1 MGSPTIT
8 KLSDL
13 VLRSH
18 ADYEAVFEHVAAHLQ
33 AEGGTIK
40 IADRAKGAL
49 EASWKYGINPFGLRV
64 TVHFTSPEEG
74 IVELSLTGSFV
85 DAIDTW
91 GTAKKKAKAIAEVL
105 PLPID
110 AAAWPIREQASVPAS
125 TQPAPAGG
133 TVHHRG
139 KRKVLMALLVFFG
152 GGIGLHKF
160 YAGNWGWGL
169 IYLAACT
176 TGIPVL
182 LSLVEFI
189 KVLCLSQEEFDKRY
203 NYQAVRA
210 FQWVW

>member
-18 ADYEAVFEHVAAHLQ
+18 DDYETVFEHVAAHLQ

-40 IADRAKGAL
+40 IADRAKGML

-64 TVHFTSPEEG
+64 TVHFSSPEEG

-91 GTAKKKAKAIAEVL
+91 GTAKKKAKAIAEVI
-105 PLPID
+105 PTPID
-110 AAAWPIREQASVPAS
+110 VAAWPISEPVLVPAS
-125 TQPAPAGG
+125 AQSAPTGG

-139 KRKVLMALLVFFG
+139 KRKVLMAILMFFG
-152 GGIGLHKF
+152 GAVGLHKF

-169 IYLAACT
+169 LYLATCM
-176 TGIPVL
+176 TGISSVL
-182 LSLVEFI
+182 ALIEFI
-189 KVLCLSQEEFDKRY
+189 RVLCLTQEEFDKRY
-203 NYQAVRA
+203 NYQTVGA

>member
-18 ADYEAVFEHVAAHLQ
+18 ADYEVVFEHVAAHLQ
-33 AEGGTIK
+33 ADGGTIK

-64 TVHFTSPEEG
+64 TVHFSSPEEG

-110 AAAWPIREQASVPAS
+110 VAAWPIREQASVPAS

-133 TVHHRG
+133 TVHYRG

>member
-18 ADYEAVFEHVAAHLQ
+18 ADYEVVFEHVAAHLQ

-64 TVHFTSPEEG
+64 TVHFSSPEEG

-105 PLPID
+105 PSPID
-110 AAAWPIREQASVPAS
+110 VAAWPICEQASVPAS
-125 TQPAPAGG
+125 PQPAPAGG
-133 TVHHRG
+133 KVHHRG

>member
-8 KLSDL
+8 AISDL

-18 ADYEAVFEHVAAHLQ
+18 DDYEAVFEHVAAHLQ

-40 IADRAKGAL
+40 NADRAKGEL

-64 TVHFTSPEEG
+64 TVHFNAPEEG

-105 PLPID
+105 PSPID
-110 AAAWPIREQASVPAS
+110 AAAWPIREPAS
-125 TQPAPAGG
+125 APAQSAPAGG
-133 TVHHRG
+133 SVQHRG

-152 GGIGLHKF
+152 GGFGLHKF
-160 YAGNWGWGL
+160 YTGNWGLGPDLSGGL
-169 IYLAACT
+169 HNGDPCFALTDRVHQGA
-176 TGIPVL
+176 
-182 LSLVEFI
+182 LSVPRRI
-189 KVLCLSQEEFDKRY
+189 R
-203 NYQAVRA
+203 
-210 FQWVW
+210 

>member
-40 IADRAKGAL
+40 IADRAKGAV

-64 TVHFTSPEEG
+64 TVHFSSPEEG

-105 PLPID
+105 PSPID
-110 AAAWPIREQASVPAS
+110 VAAWPIREQVSVPPS

>member
-8 KLSDL
+8 TISDL

-18 ADYEAVFEHVAAHLQ
+18 DDYEAVFEHVAAHLQ

-40 IADRAKGAL
+40 SADRAKGVL

-64 TVHFTSPEEG
+64 TVHFSAPEEG
-74 IVELSLTGSFV
+74 CVELSLTGSFV

-91 GTAKKKAKAIAEVL
+91 GTAKKKAKAIAAVL
-105 PLPID
+105 PSSID
-110 AAAWPIREQASVPAS
+110 VAAWPIREQAAVSAAA
-125 TQPAPAGG
+125 QPAPTGG
-133 TVHHRG
+133 SVHHRG

-160 YAGNWGWGL
+160 YTGNWGWGL

-176 TGIPVL
+176 TGLPVL
-182 LSLVEFI
+182 LSFVEFI
-189 KVLCLSQEEFDKRY
+189 RVLCLSQEEFDKRY

>member
-18 ADYEAVFEHVAAHLQ
+18 ADYETVFEHVAAHLQ

-40 IADRAKGAL
+40 IADRAKGTL

-64 TVHFTSPEEG
+64 TVHFSSPEEG

-110 AAAWPIREQASVPAS
+110 VAAWPIREQASVPAS
-125 TQPAPAGG
+125 TQPAPAGS

>member
-40 IADRAKGAL
+40 VVDRAKGML

-160 YAGNWGWGL
+160 YVGNWGWGL

>member
-8 KLSDL
+8 TLSDL

-18 ADYEAVFEHVAAHLQ
+18 DDYETVFEHVAAHLQ

-40 IADRAKGAL
+40 KVDRAKGEL
-49 EASWKYGINPFGLRV
+49 EASWKYGVNPFGQRV
-64 TVHFTSPEEG
+64 TAHFSSPEEG

-85 DAIDTW
+85 DAIDTF
-91 GTAKKKAKAIAEVL
+91 GTAKKKAKAIAAVI
-105 PLPID
+105 PNPID
-110 AAAWPIREQASVPAS
+110 VTAWPIREPSPTQAPVQS
-125 TQPAPAGG
+125 APVGG

-139 KRKVLMALLVFFG
+139 KRKVLMAILMFFG
-152 GGIGLHKF
+152 GGLGLHKF
-160 YAGNWGWGL
+160 YTGNWGWGL

-182 LSLVEFI
+182 LSVIEFI
-189 KVLCLSQEEFDKRY
+189 RVLCLTQEEFDKRY

>member
-110 AAAWPIREQASVPAS
+110 VAAWPIREQASVPPS

>member
-1 MGSPTIT
+1 
-8 KLSDL
+8 
-13 VLRSH
+13 
-18 ADYEAVFEHVAAHLQ
+18 
-33 AEGGTIK
+33 
-40 IADRAKGAL
+40 

-64 TVHFTSPEEG
+64 TVHFSSPEEG

-105 PLPID
+105 PSPID
-110 AAAWPIREQASVPAS
+110 VAAWPIREQASVPAS

>member
-40 IADRAKGAL
+40 VVDRAKGML

-189 KVLCLSQEEFDKRY
+189 KVLCLSQEELDKRY

>member
-8 KLSDL
+8 TLSDL

-18 ADYEAVFEHVAAHLQ
+18 EDYETVFEHVAAHLQ

-40 IADRAKGAL
+40 IADRAKGTL

-64 TVHFTSPEEG
+64 TVHFSSPEEG

>member
-40 IADRAKGAL
+40 VVDRAKGML

>member
-13 VLRSH
+13 VLRSY
-18 ADYEAVFEHVAAHLQ
+18 ADYDVVFEHVAAHLQ

-64 TVHFTSPEEG
+64 TVHFSSPEEG

-105 PLPID
+105 PSPID
-110 AAAWPIREQASVPAS
+110 VAAWPIREQASVPAS
-125 TQPAPAGG
+125 TQPVPAGG

>member
-8 KLSDL
+8 TISDL

-18 ADYEAVFEHVAAHLQ
+18 DDYEAVFEHVAAHLQ

-40 IADRAKGAL
+40 SADRAKGVL

-64 TVHFTSPEEG
+64 TVHFSAPEEG
-74 IVELSLTGSFV
+74 CVELSLTGSFV

-91 GTAKKKAKAIAEVL
+91 GTAKKKAKAIAGVL
-105 PLPID
+105 PSSID
-110 AAAWPIREQASVPAS
+110 VAAWPIREQAAVSAAAQPVP
-125 TQPAPAGG
+125 TGG
-133 TVHHRG
+133 AVHHRG

-160 YAGNWGWGL
+160 YTGNWGWGL

-176 TGIPVL
+176 TGLPVL

-189 KVLCLSQEEFDKRY
+189 RVLCLSQEEFDKRY

>member
-8 KLSDL
+8 TISDL

-18 ADYEAVFEHVAAHLQ
+18 DDYEAVFEHVAAHLQ

-40 IADRAKGAL
+40 KADRAKGEL

-64 TVHFTSPEEG
+64 TVHFSSPEEG

-91 GTAKKKAKAIAEVL
+91 GTAKKKAKAIADVL
-105 PLPID
+105 SSAID
-110 AAAWPIREQASVPAS
+110 AAAWPIREPEQAQSP
-125 TQPAPAGG
+125 TQSAPAVGS
-133 TVHHRG
+133 VHHRG

-152 GGIGLHKF
+152 GGFGLHKF
-160 YAGNWGWGL
+160 YTGNWGWGL

-182 LSLVEFI
+182 LSLIEFI

>member
-8 KLSDL
+8 VLSDL

-18 ADYEAVFEHVAAHLQ
+18 DDYETVFEHAATHLQ

-40 IADRAKGAL
+40 VADRAKGAL

-64 TVHFTSPEEG
+64 TVHFSSPEEG

-105 PLPID
+105 PSPID
-110 AAAWPIREQASVPAS
+110 VAAWPIREQASVPAS
-125 TQPAPAGG
+125 TQSAPAGG

>member
-40 IADRAKGAL
+40 VVDRAKGML

-74 IVELSLTGSFV
+74 VVELSLTGSFV